1 MDYIGKVKTLGNS
14 MRTICKPK
22 APDDLAMRTLIFG
35 EFSQQRQR
43 DLEIETLNL
52 RAVLPFDLGRFLAC
66 SLGSFKQ
73 MNQIK
78 VRF

>member
-1 MDYIGKVKTLGNS
+1 MW
-14 MRTICKPK
+14 TICKPK

-52 RAVLPFDLGRFLAC
+52 RAVLPFDLDRFLAC
-66 SLGSFKQ
+66 SSFGSFKQ